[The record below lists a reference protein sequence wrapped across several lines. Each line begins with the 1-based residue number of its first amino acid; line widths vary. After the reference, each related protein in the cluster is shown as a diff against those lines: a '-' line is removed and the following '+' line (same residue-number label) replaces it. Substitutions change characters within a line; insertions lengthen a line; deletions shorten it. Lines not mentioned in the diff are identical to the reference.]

1 MLQHKDKDN
10 ESWLMLYHTTGLSGR
25 RMKRLLDEL
34 GEPAEILSMSATQL
48 VSAGIDRDLA
58 EQISAAR
65 NDSAARQ
72 RTLIALEWC
81 RQQSHHLITCR
92 DAEFPPL
99 LSQVDD
105 APPLLFAQGD
115 LAVLLNPMVAIVG
128 SRNASHYGR
137 HMATQLSSDL
147 ARAGFSIASGL
158 ASGIDTIAHRA
169 AIRAGKPTI
178 AVLGSGLRKI
188 YPASNSDL
196 AVQISH
202 GDVPGIVI
210 SEFPLDA
217 SPQAFHFPQRNR
229 IISGMSL
236 GVCVVEATLRSGSLI
251 TARLGLE
258 QNRNVFAVPGSV
270 NNPGSRGCHRLLR
283 EGATLAENAAD
294 IIEQL
299 EPLLRGQLAL
309 LQEHGSSPASA
320 QVNEQKLPAGC
331 TGLLKLI
338 TDDPVTQD
346 NLLQR
351 SGLSVA
357 ELSAQLLALELSG
370 NICKVAGKWL
380 LTY

>member
-1 MLQHKDKDN
+1 MLHQKEK

-25 RMKRLLDEL
+25 RMKRLLDKL
-34 GEPAEILSMSATQL
+34 GEPAEILAMSTVQL
-48 VSAGIDRDLA
+48 MNAGVDPDLA
-58 EQISAAR
+58 EQINAAR
-65 NDSAARQ
+65 RNCTTLQ
-72 RTLIALEWC
+72 RTQAALEWC
-81 RQQSHHLITCR
+81 SEDWNHLITCR
-92 DAEFPPL
+92 DTEFPPL
-99 LSQVDD
+99 LSEVED

-115 LAVLLNPMVAIVG
+115 PAVLLSPMVAIVG
-128 SRNASHYGR
+128 SRNSSHYGR
-137 HMATQLSSDL
+137 HMATQLSTGL
-147 ARAGFSIASGL
+147 ARAGFTIASGL

-169 AIRAGKPTI
+169 ALKARKPTI
-178 AVLGSGLRKI
+178 AVLGSGLRQI
-188 YPASNSDL
+188 YPASNSGL
-196 AVQISH
+196 AEQISH

-210 SEFPLDA
+210 SEFPLDDP
-217 SPQAFHFPQRNR
+217 PQAFHFPQRNR

-283 EGATLAENAAD
+283 EGAMLAENAAD
-294 IIEQL
+294 ILEQL
-299 EPLLRGQLAL
+299 EPLIRGQLAL
-309 LQEHGSSPASA
+309 LQEHGSCPDNAQMMEQAVPANCA
-320 QVNEQKLPAGC
+320 
-331 TGLLKLI
+331 GLLKLI

-370 NICKVAGKWL
+370 KICKVAGKWL